1 MHKKQRVGD
10 EQDLQFYGQA
20 EAVLLELSKWPG
32 FGVHL
37 EVIVFSTLLS
47 VYEHDLHLPAASQV
61 KQSYGHAWQLRNLG
75 SP

>member
-37 EVIVFSTLLS
+37 EVFIFSTLLS
-47 VYEHDLHLPAASQV
+47 VYEHDLH
-61 KQSYGHAWQLRNLG
+61 
-75 SP
+75 